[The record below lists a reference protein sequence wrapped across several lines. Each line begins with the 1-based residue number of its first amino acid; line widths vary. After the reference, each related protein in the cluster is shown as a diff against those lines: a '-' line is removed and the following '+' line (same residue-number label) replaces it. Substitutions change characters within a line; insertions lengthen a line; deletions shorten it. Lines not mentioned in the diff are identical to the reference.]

1 LLATDRAKGRK
12 LVTQRVQSGIRLGP
26 ARRVL
31 ERRPVAEP
39 LAQGAA
45 SPGIARDPTSPSIP
59 RRVPVVVPG
68 GARIADL
75 GRGSVVEEQGGAPAW
90 RGAAAGG
97 AAAGQ
102 DREREEKEDREER
115 HTRLAPNSARSL
127 EGRQAEHARA
137 EGSEVSAAKR
147 TPKRDEGSHTRAQAH
162 AHAHAH
168 SHIRP
173 HALTLPRTLH
183 SPHTPSPPHIILTLT
198 LSPPILPPIASSG
211 PLVHQPLPQPQ
222 PPSPPP
228 PPPTTSIPSIPRTY
242 HALPLPQIDDGP
254 AIAIVFAFAI
264 PPSHRQR
271 AWNSLLDRCFC
282 PLIDQFRA
290 TTSAGHFA
298 GAGLPSQSPSVPAS
312 QQTSRAL
319 HWIRPK
325 IILR

>member
-147 TPKRDEGSHTRAQAH
+147 TAKKRR
-162 AHAHAH
+162 
-168 SHIRP
+168 R
-173 HALTLPRTLH
+173 LTLELTLKLTLTPTRTFGLTHSRTLH
-183 SPHTPSPPHIILTLT
+183 SPHTHSPPHIILTLTLT
-198 LSPPILPPIASSG
+198 LSPPILPPIASSS
-211 PLVHQPLPQPQ
+211 PLVHQPLPLPQ

-312 QQTSRAL
+312 QQTSRAS

>member
-1 LLATDRAKGRK
+1 
-12 LVTQRVQSGIRLGP
+12 VQSGIRLGP

-59 RRVPVVVPG
+59 RRVPVVVPVVVPG

-90 RGAAAGG
+90 RGAGAG

-102 DREREEKEDREER
+102 DREREDREER

-127 EGRQAEHARA
+127 EGRQAEQR
-137 EGSEVSAAKR
+137 GQRGQRSEAHRQKETKAHTLELTLKLTLTPTR
-147 TPKRDEGSHTRAQAH
+147 TFGLT
-162 AHAHAH
+162 H
-168 SHIRP
+168 SP
-173 HALTLPRTLH
+173 LSTHALSPSYHTH
-183 SPHTPSPPHIILTLT
+183 PHTHLTLT
-198 LSPPILPPIASSG
+198 LSPPILPPIASSS
-211 PLVHQPLPQPQ
+211 PLVHQPLPLPLPL
-222 PPSPPP
+222 PPPPP
-228 PPPTTSIPSIPRTY
+228 PPPTTSIPSIPRTH

-254 AIAIVFAFAI
+254 AIAIDFAFAI

-282 PLIDQFRA
+282 PLIDQFES
-290 TTSAGHFA
+290 TTSAGDFA
-298 GAGLPSQSPSVPAS
+298 GAGLPSQSPSVP
-312 QQTSRAL
+312 SRPAER
-319 HWIRPK
+319 HIGSGRK
-325 IILR
+325 